1 MTTQEWNYPDTMP
14 AIPEVSDAH
23 IAFGTHDHLPTED
36 QVPPKLRGIMN
47 GHPATRMVEGMF
59 YEGGKVLKKYGLIPR
74 YPAMTQ
80 EQGDKAILLVSAHL
94 RSWEPKHE
102 RKMEG
107 CATLLD
113 RYFEVVAK

>member
-1 MTTQEWNYPDTMP
+1 MTQPEWTYPDTMP
-14 AIPEVSDAH
+14 AIPEVNDVQV
-23 IAFGTHDHLPTED
+23 AFGIATYLPTED
-36 QVPPKLRGIMN
+36 QVPPKLRGAMKR
-47 GHPATRMVEGMF
+47 HPATGMVESMF
-59 YEGGKVLKKYGLIPR
+59 YEGGKAFKKYGLKPR
-74 YPAMTQ
+74 YPMTQ
-80 EQGDKAILLVSAHL
+80 EQGDKVLLLVAAHL